1 MNGFDVVVVG
11 GRVAGASTAL
21 LLARAGVRV
30 ALVERARAGTDTLS
44 THGLMRAGVLQL
56 SRWGVLGQVVAAGTP
71 AIGSTVFH
79 YADGT
84 NVRVSIRP
92 SAGVDALYAPRRHLL
107 DRLLVEAAQEAGA
120 EVLHETTVTA
130 LARDENGRVSGV
142 HAVGPSGR
150 LLELPASTTVGA
162 DGIRSAVAGFVQAP
176 VVRQSR
182 SCSAVLYRY
191 VTGLSSDGYEWA
203 YGTGAAAGLIPT
215 NDEQTCVFVSTTP
228 QQMRA
233 LRRTGTEHSFST
245 LLARAAPALL
255 DRVAGATPVGR
266 LHGWAGV
273 PGYVRRSWGPG
284 WALVGDAGYYRDP
297 ITTHGITDALRDA
310 ELLAGEIVESKA
322 GVLPEPVAL
331 ARYQATRDR
340 LSGALSAATEEV
352 AAYDWDVE
360 RAQTLLRR
368 VSSAMSD
375 EVDYL
380 QLLPKSPDSAGRP
393 ARVTA
398 DSGPRAS

>member
-1 MNGFDVVVVG
+1 V
-11 GRVAGASTAL
+11 
-21 LLARAGVRV
+21 
-30 ALVERARAGTDTLS
+30 
-44 THGLMRAGVLQL
+44 
-56 SRWGVLGQVVAAGTP
+56 
-71 AIGSTVFH
+71 
-79 YADGT
+79 
-84 NVRVSIRP
+84 
-92 SAGVDALYAPRRHLL
+92 
-107 DRLLVEAAQEAGA
+107 
-120 EVLHETTVTA
+120 
-130 LARDENGRVSGV
+130 
-142 HAVGPSGR
+142 
-150 LLELPASTTVGA
+150 LELPASTTVGA
-162 DGIRSAVAGFVQAP
+162 DGIRSTVAELVQAP
-176 VVRQSR
+176 ILRQSR

-191 VTGLSSDGYEWA
+191 FTGLSSDGYEWA

-215 NDEQTCVFVSTTP
+215 NDGQTCVFVSTTP
-228 QQMRA
+228 RQMRA
-233 LRRTGTEHSFST
+233 LRRRGTEHSFST

-310 ELLAGEIVESKA
+310 ELLAGEILESKA

-340 LSGALSAATEEV
+340 LSSALSAATEEV
-352 AAYDWDVE
+352 AAYDWDVDG
-360 RAQTLLRR
+360 AQTLLRR

-380 QLLPKSPDSAGRP
+380 QLLPNSPDSADYP

-398 DSGPRAS
+398 DSGPRGS